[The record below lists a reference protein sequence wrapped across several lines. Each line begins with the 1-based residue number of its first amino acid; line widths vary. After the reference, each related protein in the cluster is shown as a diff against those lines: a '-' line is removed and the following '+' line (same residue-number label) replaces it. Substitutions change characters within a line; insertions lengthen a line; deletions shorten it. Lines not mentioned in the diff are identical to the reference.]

1 MKLMEVNKMKLLKEL
16 SVRVAEKELSI
27 LREVYDFIKGLPRAK
42 EYEAE
47 VGDVNLDDCKDLAR
61 AIRIYELHSV
71 TGFDCGFFDIIV
83 DSENW
88 KEELMKMGHGWNEE
102 MENLYITDPSYL
114 GKNDGMRMMFLLP
127 KSRLMV
133 QSLTVMGMIEDRV
146 VEIMKEID
154 PRTDAY
160 VYTRLD

>member
-1 MKLMEVNKMKLLKEL
+1 MEVSKMKLLKEL
-16 SVRVAEKELSI
+16 EKRVAEKELSI
-27 LREVYDFIKGLPRAK
+27 LREVYDYIKGLPKAK

-47 VGDVNLDDCKDLAR
+47 VGDVNLEDCKDLAR
-61 AIRIYELHSV
+61 AIRIYERHSV
-71 TGFDCGFFDIIV
+71 TGFDCGFFDIV
-83 DSENW
+83 VNSENW
-88 KEELMKMGHGWNEE
+88 KEELRRAGSGWNDE

-127 KSRLMV
+127 KSELTV
-133 QSLTVMGMIEDRV
+133 QSLTVMGMIEDKV

>member
-1 MKLMEVNKMKLLKEL
+1 MKEL
-16 SVRVAEKELSI
+16 NKRVAEKELSI
-27 LREVYDFIKGLPRAK
+27 LREVYDFMKSLPGAK

-47 VGDVNLDDCKDLAR
+47 VGDVNLEDCEDLAR
-61 AIRIYELHSV
+61 AIRIYEHHSV

-88 KEELMKMGHGWNEE
+88 KEELREAGYGWNDK
-102 MENLYITDPSYL
+102 MENLYITDPSYF

-133 QSLTVMGMIEDRV
+133 QSINVMGMIEEKVID
-146 VEIMKEID
+146 IMREID
-154 PRTDAY
+154 PKTDAY

>member
-1 MKLMEVNKMKLLKEL
+1 MEVSKMELLKEL
-16 SVRVAEKELSI
+16 SKRVAEKELSI
-27 LREVYDFIKGLPRAK
+27 LREVYDYIKSLPRAK
-42 EYEAE
+42 DYEAE
-47 VGDVNLDDCKDLAR
+47 VGDVNLDDCEDLAR
-61 AIRIYELHSV
+61 AIRTYEYHSV
-71 TGFDCGFFDIIV
+71 TGCDCGFFDIIV
-83 DSENW
+83 NSENW
-88 KEELMKMGHGWNEE
+88 KEELRKAGHGWNKE

-133 QSLTVMGMIEDRV
+133 QSLTVMGMIEDKV

-154 PRTDAY
+154 PKTDAY

>member
-1 MKLMEVNKMKLLKEL
+1 MKLLKEL
-16 SVRVAEKELSI
+16 EKRVAEKELSI
-27 LREVYDFIKGLPRAK
+27 LREVYDCIKGLPRAK

-47 VGDVNLDDCKDLAR
+47 VGDVNLDDCEDLAR
-61 AIRIYELHSV
+61 VIRIYERHSV

-83 DSENW
+83 NSENW
-88 KEELMKMGHGWNEE
+88 KEELRGAGCGWNEE

-133 QSLTVMGMIEDRV
+133 QSLTVMRMIEEKV
-146 VEIMKEID
+146 IEIMKEID

>member
-1 MKLMEVNKMKLLKEL
+1 MKLLKEL
-16 SVRVAEKELSI
+16 DKRVAEKELSI
-27 LREVYDFIKGLPRAK
+27 LREVYNYMKSLPRAK

-47 VGDVNLDDCKDLAR
+47 VEDVNLDDCEDLAR
-61 AIRIYELHSV
+61 AVRIYEHHSV

-88 KEELMKMGHGWNEE
+88 KEELRGAGHGWNED
-102 MENLYITDPSYL
+102 MENLYITDPSYF

-133 QSLTVMGMIEDRV
+133 QSITVMGMIEDKV
-146 VEIMKEID
+146 VEIMREID
-154 PRTDAY
+154 PSTDAY
-160 VYTRLD
+160 VSTRLD

>member
-1 MKLMEVNKMKLLKEL
+1 MEVSKMKLLKEL
-16 SVRVAEKELSI
+16 EKRVAEKELSI
-27 LREVYDFIKGLPRAK
+27 LREVYDCIKGLPKAK

-47 VGDVNLDDCKDLAR
+47 VGGVNLEDCEDLAR
-61 AIRIYELHSV
+61 AIRIYEHHSV

-83 DSENW
+83 NSENW
-88 KEELMKMGHGWNEE
+88 KEELREAGHGWNEE
-102 MENLYITDPSYL
+102 MENLYITDPSYF
-114 GKNDGMRMMFLLP
+114 GKNDSMKMMFLLP
-127 KSRLMV
+127 KSGLMV
-133 QSLTVMGMIEDRV
+133 QSLTVMGMIEDKV

>member
-1 MKLMEVNKMKLLKEL
+1 MELLKEL
-16 SVRVAEKELSI
+16 NKRVAERELSI
-27 LREVYDFIKGLPRAK
+27 IREVYNYIRGLPKAK

-47 VGDVNLDDCKDLAR
+47 VGDVNLEDCEDLAR
-61 AIRIYELHSV
+61 AIKTYENHSV

-83 DSENW
+83 KSESW
-88 KEELMKMGHGWNEE
+88 KEELRKMGYGWNKE
-102 MENLYITDPSYL
+102 MENLYITSPSYL
-114 GKNDGMRMMFLLP
+114 GKNNGMRMMFLLP

-133 QSLTVMGMIEDRV
+133 QSLTVMGMIEDKV